1 MCAPEKRIIV
11 IFSFYVNFGSSA
23 SFDILCF
30 SVPCRVLFRCVLSF
44 SYPFPWHISRVF
56 FPLPLPGHIR
66 HRFLRSLFKKSEE
79 TRAQFPH
86 LPLLSPHPFQPL
98 VFVAFLA
105 FLLHSTCVSCFFS
118 LLIRNV
124 ADSARLIPPLAT
136 PRLVLS
142 SRSVSPSNVICLLMC
157 PFVQLTPPSPS
168 SPVDVLLVIHCEMFN
183 VERVKIFQ

>member
-56 FPLPLPGHIR
+56 FTLPLPGHIR
-66 HRFLRSLFKKSEE
+66 RRFLRSLFKKSEE

-86 LPLLSPHPFQPL
+86 LPLLSPIRSPL
-98 VFVAFLA
+98 LFFPLFLWHFWHSYCIPRAFR
-105 FLLHSTCVSCFFS
+105 VFS
-118 LLIRNV
+118 LFLFATSRT
-124 ADSARLIPPLAT
+124 RLASSPLL
-136 PRLVLS
+136 PHLVLS
-142 SRSVSPSNVICLLMC
+142 CRREVSPHQM
-157 PFVQLTPPSPS
+157 
-168 SPVDVLLVIHCEMFN
+168 
-183 VERVKIFQ
+183 

>member
-66 HRFLRSLFKKSEE
+66 RRFLRSLFKKSEE

-86 LPLLSPHPFQPL
+86 LPLLSPHPFALPFLPL

-124 ADSARLIPPLAT
+124 ADSARLTTPLAA

-157 PFVQLTPPSPS
+157 PFVQLPFPPPRR
-168 SPVDVLLVIHCEMFN
+168 LLMF
-183 VERVKIFQ
+183 F

>member
-56 FPLPLPGHIR
+56 FPLHLPVHIR
-66 HRFLRSLFKKSEE
+66 RRFLRSLFKKSEE

-86 LPLLSPHPFQPL
+86 LPLWAPSVRPSFFAPCFCGIFGILIAFHVRFVFFLSSYSQRRGLGSPHPPSRRTSSL
-98 VFVAFLA
+98 
-105 FLLHSTCVSCFFS
+105 SC
-118 LLIRNV
+118 R
-124 ADSARLIPPLAT
+124 RE
-136 PRLVLS
+136 
-142 SRSVSPSNVICLLMC
+142 VSPHQM
-157 PFVQLTPPSPS
+157 
-168 SPVDVLLVIHCEMFN
+168 
-183 VERVKIFQ
+183 

>member
-23 SFDILCF
+23 SFHILCF
-30 SVPCRVLFRCVLSF
+30 SSVPCRVLFRCVLSF

-56 FPLPLPGHIR
+56 FPLPLPFHIR
-66 HRFLRSLFKKSEE
+66 RRFLRSLFKKSEE

-86 LPLLSPHPFQPL
+86 LPLLSPNPFALPFLPL

-124 ADSARLIPPLAT
+124 ADSARLIPPLAA
-136 PRLVLS
+136 PRLVVAKCLPIKCNLFAN
-142 SRSVSPSNVICLLMC
+142 VSICAIA
-157 PFVQLTPPSPS
+157 FPPP
-168 SPVDVLLVIHCEMFN
+168 PVAC
-183 VERVKIFQ
+183 